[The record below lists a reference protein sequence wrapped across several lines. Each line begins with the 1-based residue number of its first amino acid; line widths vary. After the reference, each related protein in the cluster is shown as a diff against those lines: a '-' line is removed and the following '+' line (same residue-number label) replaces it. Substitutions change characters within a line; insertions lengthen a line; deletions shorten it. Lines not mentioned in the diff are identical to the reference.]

1 MKSIKQIKTTI
12 AIINVAPNKK
22 NPDYWEDSVEY
33 NLFYVENNE
42 EYNFVL
48 SKLPQSIT
56 DIVITGGHGS
66 KDGKK
71 LGKINV
77 IQNINTD
84 GKKNFYFP
92 DCNIGKNT
100 NELQKAYG
108 SENSI
113 FAKKNK
119 TIGNDVLIFL
129 WEIHKKTFMSSEELQ
144 TKFYNIGE
152 CE

>member
-33 NLFYVENNE
+33 NLFYENSNDKNLINVENNE

-77 IQNINTD
+77 IQNIN
-84 GKKNFYFP
+84 
-92 DCNIGKNT
+92 
-100 NELQKAYG
+100 
-108 SENSI
+108 
-113 FAKKNK
+113 
-119 TIGNDVLIFL
+119 
-129 WEIHKKTFMSSEELQ
+129 
-144 TKFYNIGE
+144 
-152 CE
+152 